1 MNLSY
6 FHYTTPFFTMSNF
19 LGPTPVLQ
27 FYSKHFTMRFW
38 LWYNKTRGGH
48 IMWFDEGIIYQI
60 YPLEF
65 VGAP

>member
-1 MNLSY
+1 
-6 FHYTTPFFTMSNF
+6 MSNF